1 MRPVYKVAI
10 YVGVWAVSVLA
21 LSLVPGMRAN
31 YIGYVAASVCMC
43 LPFIYWITAP
53 DWWKSRTGRAL
64 MLLLG
69 SLFLLFLLLLT
80 GLFLPRDWRE
90 PLRYAIYSGVLV
102 AGFRLA
108 VLFFQLRLG
117 ADWSKGRGKP

>member
-10 YVGVWAVSVLA
+10 YVGPIALAVFA

-53 DWWKSRTGRAL
+53 EWWKSRTGRAL

-69 SLFLLFLLLLT
+69 SLFALFLILMT
-80 GLFLPRDWRE
+80 GLFMPREWRE
-90 PLRYAIYSGVLV
+90 PLRYAVYTAVLV
-102 AGFRLA
+102 SGFRLA

-117 ADWSKGRGKP
+117 SDWSRKDRK

>member
-1 MRPVYKVAI
+1 MRPAYRVAI
-10 YVGVWAVSVLA
+10 YVGAVGIAV
-21 LSLVPGMRAN
+21 LSLSMIPGMRAN

-69 SLFLLFLLLLT
+69 SLFCLFLLLLT

-90 PLRYAIYSGVLV
+90 PLRYAVYSGVLI

-117 ADWSKGRGKP
+117 ADWAASRRS